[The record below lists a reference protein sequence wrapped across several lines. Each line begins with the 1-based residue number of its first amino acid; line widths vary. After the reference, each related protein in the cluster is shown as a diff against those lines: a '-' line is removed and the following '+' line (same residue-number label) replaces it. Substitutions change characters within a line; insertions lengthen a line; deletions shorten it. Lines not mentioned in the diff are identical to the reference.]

1 MAERS
6 RGGFGWLLLAT
17 AAPMFLVS
25 LNNLVVTNAL
35 PVMSRDLGI
44 GPSGS
49 QWVVH
54 AYALAFAG
62 LLLTGAALGDRF
74 GRRRVFLVAI
84 GVFTAGSAACALADS
99 LPALLAA
106 RVVQGAGAAA
116 VYPVSLTLLATGVP
130 DRRRTVAVGL
140 WSAVNGLG
148 IALGPLAGGLVAVRL
163 SWPWIF
169 WLLVP
174 IGLALVPLC
183 RWRLAESRGDDG
195 ALDLPGMVLVSLSVA
210 LAVLGTARAGQD
222 GWTAPSVLAPF
233 AGAVVGGIAFVLWER
248 RCPHPLLPLR
258 FYRVPA
264 FVLSNAVSFT
274 MFFGVFGS
282 IYWLMLYLQGP
293 VGYSAL
299 EAGVRTLPWTA
310 MPMLVAVAAGVLA
323 NRVRPGALIAAGL
336 ACEALALAAS
346 AVLLRPEFDYRLV
359 LPALLLGGI
368 GMGLVF
374 TPMTAAV
381 LASVRPAER
390 GKASGA
396 NTTVREI
403 GFALGVAVMTTV
415 VLRASDGR
423 GGLADPVAFVEAVR
437 PAVWVGAA
445 VVLVGAVAAAF
456 LRVPSGTTG
465 DGAAAVVVGR
475 AVGDTAVR
483 VGDLREKDE
492 VGR

>member
-1 MAERS
+1 MRAERT
-6 RGGFGWLLLAT
+6 RGGFGRLLAAT

-35 PVMSRDLGI
+35 PVVGRELGV
-44 GPSGS
+44 GPAGL

-54 AYALAFAG
+54 GYALAFAG

-84 GVFTAGSAACALADS
+84 GVFTAGSAACALAGS
-99 LPALLAA
+99 LPALLVA

-116 VYPVSLTLLATGVP
+116 VFPISLTLLAAGVS
-130 DRRRTVAVGL
+130 DRRRTAAVGL

-148 IALGPLAGGLVAVRL
+148 IALGPLVGGLVTVRL

-174 IGLALVPLC
+174 IGVALVPLC
-183 RWRLAESRGDDG
+183 RWTLAESRGDGG
-195 ALDLPGMVLVSLSVA
+195 ALDLPGMALASVSVA
-210 LAVLGTARAGQD
+210 SAVLGIVRAGQD
-222 GWTAPSVLAPF
+222 GWDAPSALVPF
-233 AGAVVGGIAFVLWER
+233 AVALLGGTAFVLWER

-264 FVLSNAVSFT
+264 FVLSNLVSFT
-274 MFFGVFGS
+274 MFFGVFGA

-293 VGYSAL
+293 VGYTAL

-310 MPMLVAVAAGVLA
+310 MPMLVAVAVGAFAG
-323 NRVRPGALIAAGL
+323 RVRPGVLIAAGL
-336 ACEALALAAS
+336 GCEAAALGWSALLLAPT
-346 AVLLRPEFDYRLV
+346 VDYPLI
-359 LPALLLGGI
+359 LPALLLGGV

-396 NTTVREI
+396 NTTVREL

-415 VLRASDGR
+415 VLRVADGR
-423 GGLADPVAFVEAVR
+423 SGLADPGTFVAAVR
-437 PAVWVGAA
+437 PAIWVGAA
-445 VVLVGAVAAAF
+445 VVALGAVFAVF
-456 LRVPSGTTG
+456 LRVPSAPAG
-465 DGAAAVVVGR
+465 AVVE
-475 AVGDTAVR
+475 
-483 VGDLREKDE
+483 EKPKERNE
-492 VGR
+492 VAR